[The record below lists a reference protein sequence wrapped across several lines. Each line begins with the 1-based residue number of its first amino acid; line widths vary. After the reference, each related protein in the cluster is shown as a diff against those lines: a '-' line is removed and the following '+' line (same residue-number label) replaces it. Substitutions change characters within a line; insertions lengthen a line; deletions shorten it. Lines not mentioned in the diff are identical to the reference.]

1 LSHEIPLSLGAEA
14 VLAAE
19 RNTGDA
25 DSRVVR
31 GIVCPAGVGE
41 HITRGK
47 IASETGRSRVWPV
60 GACPRSASGRRGA
73 EADDARTR
81 EVGLRHSSGEAGEQS
96 GAIRRGAGG
105 AKGGDQGECKLAKHG
120 PDSAPGNRVTG
131 AGAHTLHCCRGATF
145 GPEVGAV
152 CGKAARPD
160 LCGGRGAIL
169 VPTATGRGVAIDG
182 TASIPPCPRF
192 TDTRPDRRAHPRGQR
207 RTTSGC
213 IKRSCGAAAL

>member
-25 DSRVVR
+25 DSRVLR
-31 GIVCPAGVGE
+31 GIVCPAGVEE

-60 GACPRSASGRRGA
+60 GACPRPASGRRGA
-73 EADDARTR
+73 EADDARAR
-81 EVGLRHSSGEAGEQS
+81 EVGLRHSSGEAGEQG
-96 GAIRRGAGG
+96 GAIRCGAGG
-105 AKGGDQGECKLAKHG
+105 AKGGDQGKCKLAKHG
-120 PDSAPGNRVTG
+120 PDTAPEYRVTG
-131 AGAHTLHCCRGATF
+131 AGAHTLHRCGGVTS

-152 CGKAARPD
+152 CGKAARTD

-169 VPTATGRGVAIDG
+169 VHTATGRSLDERTSLGSAPV
-182 TASIPPCPRF
+182 S
-192 TDTRPDRRAHPRGQR
+192 RGQAWLTNR
-207 RTTSGC
+207 PADRFLPL
-213 IKRSCGAAAL
+213 I